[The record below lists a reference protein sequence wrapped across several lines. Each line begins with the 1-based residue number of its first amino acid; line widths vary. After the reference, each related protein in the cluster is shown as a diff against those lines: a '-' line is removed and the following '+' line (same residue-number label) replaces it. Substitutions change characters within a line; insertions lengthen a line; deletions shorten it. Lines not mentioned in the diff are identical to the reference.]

1 MAHSCFPR
9 LSTLALAVAA
19 VCLSPAFAQ
28 SPASG
33 LKEVVISGSRSEQ
46 DPDTLPQSIDVINAR
61 QIEERQIRDIRDVAR
76 DLPNVSVQRSPARFT
91 IGAQTGR
98 DGNAGFNIRGLDGNR
113 VLMLV
118 DGVRQPR
125 SYLFQSES
133 AVGRDYVDI
142 GLVKRIEVVRGP
154 TSALYGSDGIAG
166 MVNFITKDPVDF
178 LRDGR
183 TFGGQAQIGYEGDI
197 DGWRA
202 GATLAG
208 RPRDSLEWLLSVNG
222 TRGHELEN
230 MGSNAVANTDRT
242 APNPQTDE
250 GRSVLGKLVL
260 RPGGGQ
266 KHVFTAE
273 YVDKSSDYD
282 LLSNITK
289 LPQNSTATS
298 IIVGA
303 NAKTDMRRN
312 RLAWDGS
319 WQLDAPWAERLQAML
334 AWQQGRSN
342 EYQFQDRMPLT
353 AAPAPDR
360 SRNTFYQER
369 VLQGNLQAAT
379 TVRSGSGIVQRLTY
393 GIDYSQVRVENLQT
407 GVTPPAGETYPL
419 KRFPDTKESSAA
431 LYVQD
436 EIVLGRWAITPGLR
450 HDRFEIDASPNG
462 YTARTPPV
470 SLTDSATSPKLGV
483 VFQASDAWSV
493 YGQYA
498 AGFKAPT
505 AGQVNGF
512 FANPVANYS
521 SISNPNLKPE
531 KSQNFELG
539 LRGRLQN
546 LRLGLAVFTSRF
558 KDFIVD
564 NQQVGGNFTAADP
577 AVFQSVNV
585 ARVKLDGFEFKGE
598 ADLGRVGPGTLA
610 MPFAYGHV
618 RATDRNTGRPIN
630 SVNPDRVNLGLV
642 YAWGPLTTRL
652 DAVYRAKKKDSD
664 IDSSALAQQRA
675 TQFATPS
682 ATTLDVSAQWRIR
695 PDLRL
700 TAGVYNLTDRKY
712 WNWSD
717 VNGVASTQAT
727 LDAWTQ
733 PGRYAKLT
741 LVADF

>member
-1 MAHSCFPR
+1 M
-9 LSTLALAVAA
+9 ALAVACA
-19 VCLSPAFAQ
+19 CLPPVFAQ
-28 SPASG
+28 STAGG
-33 LKEVVISGSRSEQ
+33 LKEVVVSGSRSEQ
-46 DPDTLPQSIDVINAR
+46 DPDTLPQSIDVIGAQQIEQR
-61 QIEERQIRDIRDVAR
+61 QINDIRDVAR

-133 AVGRDYVDI
+133 AIGRDYVDV

-166 MVNFITKDPVDF
+166 MVNFITKDPADF
-178 LRDGR
+178 LQGGK
-183 TFGGQAQIGYEGDI
+183 TLGGQARLGYEGDV

-208 RPRDSLEWLLSVNG
+208 KPRDNVEWLLSLSGN
-222 TRGHELEN
+222 RAHALEN
-230 MGSNAVANTDRT
+230 QGTNDAANTDRT
-242 APNPQTDE
+242 TPNPQTDT
-250 GRSVLGKLVL
+250 GRAVLGKLVL

-273 YVDKSSDYD
+273 HVDKSADYD
-282 LLSNITK
+282 LLSNIAK
-289 LPQNSTATS
+289 PPLAATS
-298 IIVGA
+298 VVGA

-334 AWQQGRSN
+334 SWQEGRSN
-342 EYQFQDRMPLT
+342 EYQFQDRNI
-353 AAPAPDR
+353 AADR

-369 VLQGNLQAAT
+369 ALQANVQAAT
-379 TVRSGSGIVQRLTY
+379 TLRNGGVLQRLTY
-393 GIDYSQVRVENLQT
+393 GIDAAQVRVENLQT
-407 GVTPPAGETYPL
+407 GVTPPAGESYPL
-419 KRFPDTKESSAA
+419 KRFPDTKEKSAA
-431 LYVQD
+431 VYVQD
-436 EIVLGRWAITPGLR
+436 EIVIGAWAITPGLR
-450 HDRFEIDASPNG
+450 HDRFEIDASAAG
-462 YTARTPPV
+462 YTAPTPPV
-470 SLTDSATSPKLGV
+470 SLSDSATSPKLGV

-512 FANPVANYS
+512 FANPTANYR
-521 SISNPNLKPE
+521 SISNPDLKPE

-546 LRLGLAVFTSRF
+546 VRLDLSVFTSRF
-558 KDFIVD
+558 KDFIED
-564 NQQVGGNFTAADP
+564 NRLVGGSFTPTNP

-585 ARVKLDGFEFKGE
+585 ARVKLDGFELKGE
-598 ADLGRVGPGTLA
+598 AALGRVGPGTLA
-610 MPFAYGHV
+610 LPFAYG
-618 RATDRNTGRPIN
+618 RTRGTDRDTGRPIN
-630 SVNPDRVNLGLV
+630 SVNPERINLGLV
-642 YAWGPLTTRL
+642 YAWGPVTTRL
-652 DAVYRAKKKDSD
+652 DAIYRAEKKDGD
-664 IDSSALAQQRA
+664 IDRTALA

-682 ATTLDVSAQWRIR
+682 ATTLDLSAQWRIR

-700 TAGVYNLTDRKY
+700 SAGIYNLTDRKY

-717 VNGVASTQAT
+717 VNGVSSTQAT